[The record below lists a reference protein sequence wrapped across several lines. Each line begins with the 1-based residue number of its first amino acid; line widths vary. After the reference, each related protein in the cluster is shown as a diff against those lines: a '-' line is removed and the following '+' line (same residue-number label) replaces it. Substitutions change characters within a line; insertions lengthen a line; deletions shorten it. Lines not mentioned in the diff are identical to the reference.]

1 MPRLRKMKVV
11 EFHRP
16 AEELAEF
23 LIGTILVCRIGP
35 VVRRARI
42 VETEAYV
49 GPEDLACHT
58 SRGRTARTEV
68 MFGPPGRAYVYFVYG
83 MHHMLNI
90 VAGPRGGGQAVL
102 VRAGEPLD
110 GWEADLSGPGKLCR
124 AMGITRAENGVDLTG
139 ADFYLTRDP
148 EERSKIV
155 STARIGID
163 YARHWKD
170 APLRFHHATSGAV
183 SGKKF
188 SHR

>member
-1 MPRLRKMKVV
+1 MKVV

-110 GWEADLSGPGKLCR
+110 GWEADLSGPGKLAR
-124 AMGITRAENGVDLTG
+124 AFAITRKHNGVAVNG
-139 ADFYLTRDP
+139 REISIWIDP
-148 EERSKIV
+148 ESKPRVERSK
-155 STARIGID
+155 RIGID
-163 YARHWKD
+163 YAGEWKD
-170 APLRFHHATSGAV
+170 AMLRFVDGESAAV
-183 SGKKF
+183 GKKKGGQGDKVT
-188 SHR
+188 R